1 MDLSGFNWFEVLA
14 AALSAFALGGLWYG
28 PLFGKKWQQLNG
40 LTDERIAQANM
51 GLIYG
56 LAFLL
61 NVFLA
66 TMLSLFIEIA
76 MMMGSGALAGAAMG
90 AVLGIIFIVPTFGV
104 NYLFARKS
112 LTLYAIDTGYM
123 VLQMALMG
131 AIMGAWI

>member
-14 AALSAFALGGLWYG
+14 AALSAFVLGGLWYG

-90 AVLGIIFIVPTFGV
+90 AVLGVIFIVPTFGV
-104 NYLFARKS
+104 NYLFSRRPLA
-112 LTLYAIDTGYM
+112 LYAIDVGYQI
-123 VLQMALMG
+123 LQMALMG